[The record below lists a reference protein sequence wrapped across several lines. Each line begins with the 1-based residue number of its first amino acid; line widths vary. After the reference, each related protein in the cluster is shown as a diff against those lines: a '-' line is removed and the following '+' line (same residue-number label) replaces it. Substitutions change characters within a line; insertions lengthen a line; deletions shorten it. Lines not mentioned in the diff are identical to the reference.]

1 MSSRNADRRDHDDR
15 TRIVLLEKDVDDIS
29 GDLVELRMSTQRM
42 VGIMMGI
49 LVSTATAAILLA
61 LNLVVGR

>member
-1 MSSRNADRRDHDDR
+1 MARAGDRRDHDDS
-15 TRIVLLEKDVDDIS
+15 TRITLLERDVEDLIS
-29 GDLVELRMSTQRM
+29 DLADMRVSTQRM
-42 VGIMMGI
+42 VGILMGI

>member
-1 MSSRNADRRDHDDR
+1 MSSRNADRRDHDDH
-15 TRIVLLEKDVDDIS
+15 TRIVLLEKDVDDIAL
-29 GDLVELRMSTQRM
+29 DFAELKMSTQRM
-42 VGIMMGI
+42 VGILMGI